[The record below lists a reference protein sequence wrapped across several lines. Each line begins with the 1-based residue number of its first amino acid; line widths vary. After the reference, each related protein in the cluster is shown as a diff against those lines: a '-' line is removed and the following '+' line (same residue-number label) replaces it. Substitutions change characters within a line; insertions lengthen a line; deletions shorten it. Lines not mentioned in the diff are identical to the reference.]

1 MHSKKAALA
10 TVIETLIGVVIASIV
25 IIFVALPIISAGYR
39 LLFPQPDYATLQGFE
54 RLWTAIDSVTEK
66 ETFYIPVQ
74 IMRGF
79 KITTSDSDKNC
90 VENCICL
97 CKMQYGTGCLQKIYS
112 EHCAKNKIFMDG
124 ELWVPSVFLLEVSK
138 TDKGIYLK
146 GKYSEEAETALLYE
160 ECIKKQDHFT
170 RFPVDETSCLLCT
183 DTLQVGDSSFKD
195 VEVGC
200 ERYSYYTSTET
211 EYSAGTSTPTG
222 QRIIK
227 QLSLPEFSS
236 YIELAKTQ
244 CELDPCKLKE
254 SKKLKCE
261 WDEKTNS
268 CKGTAIEV
276 SG

>member
-146 GKYSEEAETALLYE
+146 GKYSEEAEKKKIFE
-160 ECIKKQDHFT
+160 NCIKEGKFT
-170 RFPVDETSCLLCT
+170 SFPVTETSCMEC
-183 DTLQVGDSSFKD
+183 KD
-195 VEVGC
+195 KLEVDIGGNAVSKDVGC
-200 ERYSYYTSTET
+200 ERYSYSVTEGVV
-211 EYSAGTSTPTG
+211 EPYYK
-222 QRIIK
+222 IK
-227 QLSLPEFSS
+227 QLSLPESS
-236 YIELAKTQ
+236 SDIELAKTQ